1 MEIPRKLKTFSRFFI
16 ALLKSTLNLEY
27 FERKDQSQ
35 RLNITESINFGTDS
49 YLNVQKAIFHATL
62 RQTTC

>member
-1 MEIPRKLKTFSRFFI
+1 MQISRKLKTFSGFFI
-16 ALLKSTLNLEY
+16 AFLKYTLILEY